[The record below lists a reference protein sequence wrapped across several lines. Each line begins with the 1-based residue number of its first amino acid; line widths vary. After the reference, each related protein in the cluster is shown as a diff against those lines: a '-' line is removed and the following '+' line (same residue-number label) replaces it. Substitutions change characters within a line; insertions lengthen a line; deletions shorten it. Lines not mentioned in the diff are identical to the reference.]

1 MKMLTFLSSILLS
14 YLCMANAAAPELSSL
29 LDRDGTQPMPKGYIK
44 SAHPYQE
51 ENKATR
57 VDFDFH
63 LKGLPRVDLKKQEI
77 EVDMVLGLTWDD
89 PRLKNISNNNP
100 DFSFIKVSHSILIIF
115 LKISWQT
122 IEFDAK
128 DGSYYFFP
136 GEKAKELWVPDIF
149 LDKTPN
155 IRFQFCI
162 LYLFFFFVN
171 TIGKQKSKKIT

>member
-1 MKMLTFLSSILLS
+1 MLTFLSSILLS

-100 DFSFIKVSHSILIIF
+100 DFSFIKVSHST
-115 LKISWQT
+115 S
-122 IEFDAK
+122 
-128 DGSYYFFP
+128 
-136 GEKAKELWVPDIF
+136 
-149 LDKTPN
+149 
-155 IRFQFCI
+155 
-162 LYLFFFFVN
+162 
-171 TIGKQKSKKIT
+171 